1 MKNERILIVV
11 AHPDDEVLGCGG
23 LIIKSIKSNCKISI
37 LVLGEGV
44 SARFGNGHEDSKES
58 LKKRKLREKE
68 FKNCMKYL
76 KISDYDLNYF
86 HCTKFDKYPISNFVK
101 IIERKKKLFN
111 PTIVLTHNKYD
122 TNIDHSIVLKS
133 VQIAFR
139 PERNSSIKKILS
151 FEVPC
156 STHLSLNN
164 KFIPNFF
171 VNIEKEIVQKIKAF
185 KKYKNEIRKFP
196 FPRSEQGLITLS
208 KFRGMQSGFLHAEGY
223 EVVRDYII

>member
-23 LIIKSIKSNCKISI
+23 FILKSLKINCKISI

-44 SARFGNGHEDSKES
+44 SARFDSGYEESKDS

-68 FKNCMKYL
+68 FKDCMKYF
-76 KISDYDLNYF
+76 KISDYELNYF

-101 IIERKKKLFN
+101 IIERKKKKFN
-111 PTIVLTHNKYD
+111 PTIVLTHNEYD

-133 VQIAFR
+133 VKIACR
-139 PERNSSIKKILS
+139 PEKNSSIKKILS

-164 KFIPNFF
+164 KFKPNFF
-171 VNIEKEIVQKIKAF
+171 INIEREIVQKIKAF

-196 FPRSEQGLITLS
+196 FPRSEQGILTLS
-208 KFRGMQSGFLHAEGY
+208 RLRGMQSGFLHAEAY
-223 EVVRDYII
+223 EIIREYFI